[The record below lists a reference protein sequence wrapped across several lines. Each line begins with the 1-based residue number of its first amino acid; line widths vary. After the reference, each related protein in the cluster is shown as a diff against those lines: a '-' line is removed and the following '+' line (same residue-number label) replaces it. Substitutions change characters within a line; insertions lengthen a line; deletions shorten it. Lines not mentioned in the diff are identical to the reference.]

1 MSFNDSIKLIGIQHL
16 FLVIEM
22 FSTWFYDSKVLIV
35 LIIQLDFVD
44 EILLLPLRKEKKR
57 KIITIIGCLQIF
69 CDVKLD

>member
-44 EILLLPLRKEKKR
+44 EILLSPLRKEK

>member
-44 EILLLPLRKEKKR
+44 EILLLPLKKEKKNHYNYWMPADF
-57 KIITIIGCLQIF
+57 L
-69 CDVKLD
+69 